1 MRTKA
6 LEKKHP
12 KQDLLRRWANRR
24 GDRASLGDLAP
35 AHGLNPAHGLEKA
48 GQHRRL
54 DQICDILTVLATH
67 QSQQSAH
74 CFLPGWM
81 GPERYALLA
90 ACDYTLLPSRHR
102 GNGSGSSSA
111 IRISRCSTIGISSTL
126 LGGLDHLGPA
136 RPLWSFVTRGI
147 QPHWI
152 NVRWSL
158 VVWCKWKRCV
168 PQQNSHSFRGVEF
181 VSSVHLLDVDH
192 LLREDASV
200 RHTSSRIRGLGTL
213 PIVAPTGGLKDT
225 VEDWI

>member
-1 MRTKA
+1 MLRHPVHGRA
-6 LEKKHP
+6 LLAVLSSVAWSCRIEDKSLGKEAS

-152 NVRWSL
+152 NVRWEPCGL
-158 VVWCKWKRCV
+158 VQMEAMR
-168 PQQNSHSFRGVEF
+168 PSAEF
-181 VSSVHLLDVDH
+181 AFFS
-192 LLREDASV
+192 
-200 RHTSSRIRGLGTL
+200 
-213 PIVAPTGGLKDT
+213 GG
-225 VEDWI
+225 